1 MLAKRHDLRFGTCID
16 YFRFEL
22 DLTRFCNQ
30 FTCNVKKVFYLLQV
44 IHAAVDVYVI
54 DKDGLSF
61 VGRLTNLQM
70 LERRSITSIHH
81 CVLIAAKSLHNSNAV
96 DKNELYWPYLH

>member
-30 FTCNVKKVFYLLQV
+30 FTCNVMKVFYLPQV
-44 IHAAVDVYVI
+44 VNHAAVDVYVI
-54 DKDGLSF
+54 DHRQKRF
-61 VGRLTNLQM
+61 VIRGSPDKLTNAGKVFYH
-70 LERRSITSIHH
+70 IHS
-81 CVLIAAKSLHNSNAV
+81 SLCLDCS
-96 DKNELYWPYLH
+96 

>member
-30 FTCNVKKVFYLLQV
+30 FTCNVKKVFYLPQV
-44 IHAAVDVYVI
+44 VNHAAVDLYVI
-54 DKDGLSF
+54 VKKGLSF
-61 VGRLTNLQM
+61 VGRQTN
-70 LERRSITSIHH
+70 
-81 CVLIAAKSLHNSNAV
+81 
-96 DKNELYWPYLH
+96 

>member
-30 FTCNVKKVFYLLQV
+30 FTCNVKKVFILLQV
-44 IHAAVDVYVI
+44 VHAAVDVYM
-54 DKDGLSF
+54 S
-61 VGRLTNLQM
+61 
-70 LERRSITSIHH
+70 
-81 CVLIAAKSLHNSNAV
+81 
-96 DKNELYWPYLH
+96 